1 MNYHQQSPNQVLE
14 QLKSSEQ
21 GLSSREAEARLA
33 QYGPNKLAEGK
44 KVTLLQRFLQ
54 QLSDPMII
62 ILLVAAL
69 VSGITAVY

>member
-21 GLSSREAEARLA
+21 GLSSREVEARLA